1 MVFSLFGVLSVLLEA
16 LRPVLPLI
24 AIALLIE
31 AVLVVGA
38 LLRQRK
44 GSLDW
49 MGARNISAI
58 VGIIF
63 FVGALVLA
71 PWVTGASHGQLEG
84 LLDYA
89 ALVAASLGAGVA
101 AFVAC
106 MPALLCFRPTH
117 RSSFK

>member
-31 AVLVVGA
+31 TGLVVGA
-38 LLRQRK
+38 ILKHRK

-49 MGARNISAI
+49 RGARNISAT

-63 FVGALVLA
+63 FAGALVIA
-71 PWVTGASHGQLEG
+71 PWLTGASHGQLAG
-84 LLDYA
+84 LLDYT

-106 MPALLCFRPTH
+106 MPLLLCLRPTH
-117 RSSFK
+117 H

>member
-1 MVFSLFGVLSVLLEA
+1 MVFSLFGVLSVMLEA

-31 AVLVVGA
+31 AVLIIGV
-38 LLRQRK
+38 LLKHRK

-49 MGARNISAI
+49 LGARNISAI

-71 PWVTGASHGQLEG
+71 PWVTGASHGQLAG

-89 ALVAASLGAGVA
+89 ALVVASLGAGVA

-106 MPALLCFRPTH
+106 MPLLLCLRPTH
-117 RSSFK
+117 HSSFK

>member
-24 AIALLIE
+24 ATALLIE

-38 LLRQRK
+38 LLKHRK
-44 GSLDW
+44 GPLDW
-49 MGARNISAI
+49 RGARNISAI
-58 VGIIF
+58 VGTIF

-71 PWVTGASHGQLEG
+71 PWVTGASHSQLAG
-84 LLDYA
+84 LLDYT
-89 ALVAASLGAGVA
+89 ALAAASLGAGVA

-106 MPALLCFRPTH
+106 MPLLLCLRPTH
-117 RSSFK
+117 HSSFE